1 MEKIVQN
8 SKFVEAL
15 DILMKRDITLKQK
28 INKLIEITFKKNKMN
43 HL

>member
-8 SKFVEAL
+8 SKLLEIL
-15 DILMKRDITLKQK
+15 DIIMKRDITLKQK
-28 INKLIEITFKKNKMN
+28 INKVIEVTFKKNDSK